1 MPDFISTFLD
11 VLKESPAFFITC
23 SVLLGLMVG
32 SFLNVVIHR
41 LPRMMELAWQAER
54 LEAEGKPLP
63 EQVRYNLV
71 TPRSRCPNCQHAIT
85 ALENIPVI
93 SYLALG
99 GKCSQCK
106 TAISPRYP
114 MVELL
119 TATLAGLASWHFGY
133 SSLAVASWLIIFALV
148 ALTFIDLDT
157 HLLPDDIT
165 LPLLWAGLLFNLNH
179 GFTDLTS
186 AVIGAAAGYL
196 VLWSVYW
203 LFKLVTGKEGM
214 GYGDFKLLA
223 ALGAWFGWQLLPA
236 VILLS
241 SVAGSIIGIGLIIF
255 NKRGREI
262 PIPFGPYLALGGI
275 AALFFGNQLSQL
287 YLGG

>member
-1 MPDFISTFLD
+1 MPDFVFVFLNTLRD
-11 VLKESPAFFITC
+11 SPGFFITF
-23 SVLLGLMVG
+23 STLLGLMVG

-54 LEAEGKPLP
+54 LEAEGKPQP
-63 EQVRYNLV
+63 EQTRYNLV
-71 TPRSRCPNCQHAIT
+71 TPRSRCPHCQHAIG
-85 ALENIPVI
+85 AMENIPVV
-93 SYLALG
+93 SYLLLG
-99 GKCSQCK
+99 GKCRQCK
-106 TAISPRYP
+106 TKISPRYP
-114 MVELL
+114 LVEIFTAAL
-119 TATLAGLASWHFGY
+119 TGLASWHFGY
-133 SSLAVASWLIIFALV
+133 SSLAVASWFIIFALI

-165 LPLLWAGLLFNLNH
+165 LPLLWAGLLFNLSD
-179 GFTDLTS
+179 GFTDLSS
-186 AVIGAAAGYL
+186 AVAGAAAGYL

-241 SVAGSIIGIGLIIF
+241 SIAGSIIGIGLIVLT
-255 NKRGREI
+255 KHGRET
-262 PIPFGPYLALGGI
+262 PIPFGPYLALGGV
-275 AALFFGNQLSQL
+275 AALFFGKQLSQL